1 MKKLFFALITLFIF
15 VATAWGQCTETIFAS
30 HQMAS
35 TGGST
40 DTYEYNFIAGR
51 KVKELTLYLQRNSWA
66 GIGPFKIY
74 ELGTGSKIYDKRP
87 TDSNSG
93 DYITLTISE
102 NATGIKFSNEMTCKA
117 NLWNVVIIYRP
128 WIEIPTNDVNFGIV
142 EKGATSQR
150 SISIPHSALES
161 NITAS
166 TGTSFF
172 TFSNP
177 VVKSGTCGPTTLN
190 ITFKPNAVGAYSDV
204 ITFSNGTKVNVYG
217 EYSKRV
223 CTNLEVAKISYTS
236 VLLKWNKV
244 EDADLSGFQI
254 INQATG
260 AIYYADK
267 DDTSLN
273 VTGLEMGKSYSFV
286 IFPLLND
293 ARSLCASNIVTITTN
308 KTDKIKECLVYTS
321 VGKDNNEQNLIAS
334 DAIDNLISYD
344 IKSGNSNSLRYTKRV
359 TFEVKWGNWA
369 LIEPSMGARGDM
381 CMYVKVEGESGFREE
396 KYWSAANVSLTKEYQ
411 KFSALIPHNTVAI
424 EFRTGLSNG
433 ASYRYVKNLQVYK
446 DYIIETET
454 PISELNFGEVE
465 PNVSVSKSFKITYA
479 HDIVLSEI
487 AYDNAM
493 KTIIGDGFG
502 FYKVEYADND
512 DCAEGTQT
520 VTVTFTPTN
529 CAKEYNATL
538 TLINGAVLEIPLK
551 GELKTNPGTVNEIT
565 WTGAVDTNWDNRAN
579 WKKADGNVLSVADV
593 LDANLKVNIPGGLE
607 QYPVI
612 PDVST
617 TKAFKEDRDKAC
629 DCAQVNAGDNASA
642 TMIAKTIVLE
652 YGAALVGVE
661 TLYNPETGIRRYHE
675 VENRFDARR
684 KEWLLVGTVVK
695 PWDESGNGEVRN
707 ILSKDYYLNGL
718 PHVYMREAVVDENN
732 DVTWKKTFSELDKE
746 VPHNKA
752 FAIYII
758 NEYGPNS
765 WTAKKY
771 DKEYGT
777 SYAETLTMPN
787 TYTYTGHFFNE
798 SSVIKYEDLTP
809 LKPAILCNTYP
820 APIDA
825 YALNEDV
832 DGTIQYYDYTS
843 KSFKS
848 ATEGA
853 VIMPQNGFVFTPN
866 QDATSITIDA
876 KHMKS
881 TAIKNR
887 SVAVEPTLC
896 RIKANNAARSVSS
909 EISIRYDEYKEEGAD
924 FGVDAP
930 KLFAKETASLPDI
943 YVMRYGANWAGITI
957 SDMTQPIPLGVTINS
972 ANQTFTIEMTDN
984 NMPYNMVLEDRTTA
998 TLYNLSAGEV
1008 CTVSDLAKGDCK
1020 GRFYLYAL
1028 PVETDDDDVTTDID
1042 VNAAANGNIDIFT
1055 QDNSVIVSATN
1066 QTQLKS
1072 IVVSDMMGRSTTYAV
1087 NGQYYQITMPNA
1099 HGIYLI
1105 TVIGDA
1111 GTVTQKVRM

>member
-1 MKKLFFALITLFIF
+1 RH
-15 VATAWGQCTETIFAS
+15 V
-30 HQMAS
+30 
-35 TGGST
+35 
-40 DTYEYNFIAGR
+40 R
-51 KVKELTLYLQRNSWA
+51 EL
-66 GIGPFKIY
+66 K
-74 ELGTGSKIYDKRP
+74 
-87 TDSNSG
+87 
-93 DYITLTISE
+93 
-102 NATGIKFSNEMTCKA
+102 
-117 NLWNVVIIYRP
+117 
-128 WIEIPTNDVNFGIV
+128 
-142 EKGATSQR
+142 
-150 SISIPHSALES
+150 
-161 NITAS
+161 
-166 TGTSFF
+166 
-172 TFSNP
+172 
-177 VVKSGTCGPTTLN
+177 
-190 ITFKPNAVGAYSDV
+190 
-204 ITFSNGTKVNVYG
+204 
-217 EYSKRV
+217 
-223 CTNLEVAKISYTS
+223 
-236 VLLKWNKV
+236 
-244 EDADLSGFQI
+244 
-254 INQATG
+254 
-260 AIYYADK
+260 
-267 DDTSLN
+267 
-273 VTGLEMGKSYSFV
+273 
-286 IFPLLND
+286 
-293 ARSLCASNIVTITTN
+293 
-308 KTDKIKECLVYTS
+308 
-321 VGKDNNEQNLIAS
+321 
-334 DAIDNLISYD
+334 
-344 IKSGNSNSLRYTKRV
+344 
-359 TFEVKWGNWA
+359 
-369 LIEPSMGARGDM
+369 
-381 CMYVKVEGESGFREE
+381 
-396 KYWSAANVSLTKEYQ
+396 
-411 KFSALIPHNTVAI
+411 
-424 EFRTGLSNG
+424 
-433 ASYRYVKNLQVYK
+433 VYK
-446 DYIIETET
+446 DNVLTSTTSSIDFEAYYNQ
-454 PISELNFGEVE
+454 PISKTFE
-465 PNVSVSKSFKITYA
+465 ITYA
-479 HDIVLSEI
+479 NAAPISYEI
-487 AYDNAM
+487 AYSNA
-493 KTIIGDGFG
+493 KGTVLTEDLG
-502 FYKVEYADND
+502 FYQVNLDPTAA
-512 DCAEGTQT
+512 CSEGKQT
-520 VTVTFTPTN
+520 VSITFTPKD
-529 CAKEYNATL
+529 CVKDYSATL
-538 TLINGAVLEIPLK
+538 TLFNGQYLTITLNGMLK
-551 GELKTNPGTVNEIT
+551 KNDKEVEHIIWNGSASTE
-565 WTGAVDTNWDNRAN
+565 WDNRDN
-579 WKKADGNVLSVADV
+579 WNKTDGTPLTCADILSEDLTVT
-593 LDANLKVNIPGGLE
+593 IPGGLA
-607 QYPVI
+607 QYPII
-612 PDVST
+612 PDVSSEENFY
-617 TKAFKEDRDKAC
+617 TKRNNDWNGN
-629 DCAQVNAGDNASA
+629 QVNAGDNASA
-642 TMIAKTIVLE
+642 ETTMIAKTIVLE

-661 TLYNPETGIRRYHE
+661 NLYNPETGIRRYHE

-771 DKEYGT
+771 DREHGT

-972 ANQTFTIEMTDN
+972 ANQTFTIEMTAN

-998 TLYNLSAGEV
+998 TLYNLSNGEV
-1008 CTVSDLAKGDCK
+1008 CTVSGLAKGDYK

-1055 QDNSVIVSATN
+1055 QENSVIVSATN
-1066 QTQLKS
+1066 QTKLQS
-1072 IVVSDMMGRSTTYAV
+1072 IVVSDMMGRSTTYTV
-1087 NGQYYQITMPNA
+1087 NGQYYEIMMPESR
-1099 HGIYLI
+1099 GIYMI
-1105 TVIGDA
+1105 TAVGDA
-1111 GTVTQKVRM
+1111 GIVTKKVRM